1 MSLHQDILP
10 DIEKEMRRLI
20 QAAQTQQ
27 IFLRALGGLAVRAH
41 CPSVELFDR
50 MRSCA
55 DIDLITN
62 REGGGKLESFFLN
75 NGYTPNKTFNTL
87 NGASRQLFYDE
98 VNNRQIDVFIG
109 AFEMCHRLPLADR
122 LHLEPLTTPLAEL
135 FLSKAQIVELNYK
148 DAIDLTLLLMDH
160 PAGTTDNE
168 TINVSYIASLCS
180 KDWGLYTTI
189 EITLTHLKELI
200 EKGEIPLSED
210 QKGKVF
216 DRIASILS
224 ANEAVPKTLAWKT
237 RARIGKRVRWYLE
250 VEEVK
255 R

>member
-1 MSLHQDILP
+1 MPPLQ

-20 QAAQTQQ
+20 QAAHEKQ
-27 IFLRALGGLAVRAH
+27 ISLRALGGLAVRAR
-41 CPSVELFDR
+41 CPSTELLSR
-50 MRSCA
+50 QRSYA

-62 REGGGKLESFFLN
+62 REGGSRLESFFLA

-87 NGASRQLFYDE
+87 NGASRQLYYDE
-98 VNNRQIDVFIG
+98 TNNRQIDIFIG

-122 LHLEPLTTPLAEL
+122 LHLHPLTAPLAEL

-148 DAIDLTLLLMDH
+148 DAIDLTLLLLDH
-160 PAGTTDNE
+160 PTGNTDGE
-168 TINVSYIASLCS
+168 TINIAYIAALCA

-189 EITLTHLKELI
+189 EITLHHLQELI
-200 EKGEIPLSED
+200 EKNEIQLSD
-210 QKGKVF
+210 SQKSGVF
-216 DRIASILS
+216 ERIAAILS
-224 ANEAVPKTLAWKT
+224 ANEAAPKSLAWKT
-237 RARIGKRVRWYLE
+237 RARVGKRVRWYLE